1 MERNISY
8 RVVKL
13 VPFGLE
19 NLGLTQETCP
29 KYSKHEDKDV
39 FPKLLKLANWHE
51 LIYIL
56 AEPTCC
62 LHISFLYLALY

>member
-1 MERNISY
+1 MRSEYIGRDISY

-13 VPFGLE
+13 VPFGLQ

-39 FPKLLKLANWHE
+39 FPKLLKLAN
-51 LIYIL
+51 I
-56 AEPTCC
+56 
-62 LHISFLYLALY
+62 